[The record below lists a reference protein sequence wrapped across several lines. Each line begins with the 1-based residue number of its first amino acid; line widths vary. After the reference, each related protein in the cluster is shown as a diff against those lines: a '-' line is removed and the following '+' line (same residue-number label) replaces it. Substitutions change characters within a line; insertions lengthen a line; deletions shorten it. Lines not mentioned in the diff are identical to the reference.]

1 MEIKISIVS
10 VLRKR
15 KFERG
20 LIEWSSWQQ
29 WQTPVELSKGKE
41 RLEKLEEE
49 RDNSIAIA
57 GDANASPVVDRP
69 VDKKKKIINTE
80 KTWTR
85 PSTNMT

>member
-1 MEIKISIVS
+1 MKQLNYSNSGNQDLDS

-57 GDANASPVVDRP
+57 GDANAPFSILNRITRE
-69 VDKKKKIINTE
+69 KISKE
-80 KTWTR
+80 VG
-85 PSTNMT
+85 

>member
-29 WQTPVELSKGKE
+29 WQTPIELNKGKE
-41 RLEKLEEE
+41 KLEKLKEEI
-49 RDNSIAIA
+49 DNPQLQLQ
-57 GDANASPVVDRP
+57 ASMFFLS
-69 VDKKKKIINTE
+69 NQ
-80 KTWTR
+80 
-85 PSTNMT
+85 